1 MNNYQDRFT
10 RFHDKPT
17 DGQNPSS
24 NNGFIYTAYAKH
36 VLPDMVNLTSI
47 AACVNKCCVD
57 HNKFQYNRNPNDPT
71 PPMSRDEVMG
81 MLSILKGNS
90 NPFGIVMYSALKGN
104 HWNFCNLPE
113 YEKKPLTLNRILTA
127 ADALYDI
134 KDEHRNT
141 VWKEN
146 IIEAYPLAFRL
157 PPSDIYYLK
166 KLYGDKPN
174 MLERIHFYAETLQS
188 VYKGDRSGR
197 MITWLKIKDLG
208 LEDTFLGKKVISR
221 EKQTFE
227 EYFGKE
233 HILSKSI

>member
-24 NNGFIYTAYAKH
+24 NNGFIYTAYANYI
-36 VLPDMVNLTSI
+36 LPNRIEKAFITDCVSRCLVSI
-47 AACVNKCCVD
+47 D
-57 HNKFQYNRNPNDPT
+57 KFQINRNPNDPT

-81 MLSILKGNS
+81 ILSIYKNTGYGKNLYDKLKAN
-90 NPFGIVMYSALKGN
+90 Y
-104 HWNFCNLPE
+104 WNFCNLPE
-113 YEKKPLTLNRILTA
+113 YDKKPLNLNRILTA
-127 ADALYDI
+127 ADTLYDI

-146 IIEAYPLAFRL
+146 MLDAYPLAFRL

-166 KLYGDKPN
+166 RLYGDKPN
-174 MLERIHFYAETLQS
+174 MLERLAFYAETLQS
-188 VYKGDRSGR
+188 VYKGDISGR

-208 LEDTFLGKKVISR
+208 LEDTYLGKKVIDR
-221 EKQTFE
+221 EKQSFK
-227 EYFGKE
+227 EYFGKD
-233 HILSKSI
+233 HILTKNI

>member
-1 MNNYQDRFT
+1 MNYQDRFT

-17 DGQNPSS
+17 DGQNHSS
-24 NNGFIYTAYAKH
+24 NNGFIYTAYSRH
-36 VLPDMVNLTSI
+36 IVPDMVNIVKITS
-47 AACVNKCCVD
+47 CLHKCTVD
-57 HNKFQYNRNPNDPT
+57 LDKFQINRNPNDPT
-71 PPMSRDEVMG
+71 PPNSRDEVMG
-81 MLSILKGNS
+81 LLSIFKNSPYGYTLYDKLK
-90 NPFGIVMYSALKGN
+90 KN

-113 YEKKPLTLNRILTA
+113 YEKKPLNLNRILTA

-134 KDEHRNT
+134 KDKHRNT

-166 KLYGDKPN
+166 RLYGDKPN
-174 MLERIHFYAETLQS
+174 MLERLHFYAETLQS

-208 LEDTFLGKKVISR
+208 LEDTFLGKKVIAR
-221 EKQTFE
+221 EKQSFE
-227 EYFGKE
+227 EYFGKD